1 MGNLIRNLKNEKNE
15 LNRLALIRS
24 EEMNELKSYFLSNI
38 SHELR
43 TPLNAIMNLIDSIAK
58 QTDDDKIRHDCQVI
72 KYSSH
77 SLLSSVNDIL
87 DFSKIEKGELK
98 LEKVDFEPV
107 KVLEHLKNNAVN
119 RAKDQGLEFDY
130 SKSDGIPELCSG
142 DVTRLVQIVN
152 NVLSNAIKF
161 TPEGKVSFRIES
173 QPKPGNRTQL
183 RLIISDTGIGIAKDK
198 LLTIFDSFTQ
208 DNIDNKR
215 KFGGLGLGLY
225 IVKTLVDM
233 QNGTIKLESKIG
245 EGTTCTIA
253 LDFDI
258 IEKKVE
264 ETAVAETIFD
274 LGGKNILVAEDNAI
288 NQMVIKMITKKWGNT
303 TVSYAN
309 NGQEALDWLG
319 KEKFDIILM
328 DLQMPVMD
336 GYEAT
341 IAIRNGEAGAD
352 YTNIPIVAVTADV
365 METTKLRVKEIGMN
379 HYLSKP
385 LKNETLYKVVKDLL
399 P

>member
-1 MGNLIRNLKNEKNE
+1 
-15 LNRLALIRS
+15 
-24 EEMNELKSYFLSNI
+24 
-38 SHELR
+38 
-43 TPLNAIMNLIDSIAK
+43 
-58 QTDDDKIRHDCQVI
+58 
-72 KYSSH
+72 
-77 SLLSSVNDIL
+77 
-87 DFSKIEKGELK
+87 
-98 LEKVDFEPV
+98 
-107 KVLEHLKNNAVN
+107 
-119 RAKDQGLEFDY
+119 
-130 SKSDGIPELCSG
+130 
-142 DVTRLVQIVN
+142 
-152 NVLSNAIKF
+152 
-161 TPEGKVSFRIES
+161 
-173 QPKPGNRTQL
+173 
-183 RLIISDTGIGIAKDK
+183 
-198 LLTIFDSFTQ
+198 
-208 DNIDNKR
+208 
-215 KFGGLGLGLY
+215 
-225 IVKTLVDM
+225 
-233 QNGTIKLESKIG
+233 
-245 EGTTCTIA
+245 
-253 LDFDI
+253 
-258 IEKKVE
+258 
-264 ETAVAETIFD
+264 VAETIFD